1 MKRSH
6 LPFIYG
12 IAILAPL
19 LALIILTPW
28 LRKTDPYES
37 NVEYGLVPPLTQAAN
52 GILYYFGSDSLG
64 RDIFSR
70 VIYGARISFMLAGS
84 AVIMAF
90 IIGTSV
96 GMASVFS
103 NKLVEWIILR
113 LIDIQLAIPFIIL
126 ALAIATTFE
135 PSLLMLISIL
145 TTVSWVNFSKIS
157 RGVTLQE
164 VNKDYVKAAQIVG
177 CSKFKIALRYVF
189 PNVLPN
195 ILPLL
200 ILQFASLIMFEAT
213 LGYLG
218 VSLRP
223 PTPTLGRMMLEGQP
237 YMRYAWWWILAPGS
251 ILFFVT
257 LGLNLIG
264 EGLRQATDP
273 RSLR

>member
-37 NVEYGLVPPLTQAAN
+37 NVEYGLVPPLTQASN